1 MQIGDLVKRK
11 PEWGEWVKHNPWM
24 HTKKDFEIGV
34 IVQEG
39 KKMVFVH
46 WPETSNCWVFM
57 EDLKRV
63 NENENK

>member
-1 MQIGDLVKRK
+1 
-11 PEWGEWVKHNPWM
+11 
-24 HTKKDFEIGV
+24 
-34 IVQEG
+34 QEG

>member
-1 MQIGDLVKRK
+1 
-11 PEWGEWVKHNPWM
+11 M